1 MNKNVLDVRDLQ
13 VGFMNKE
20 ELDIVINNISF
31 SIQPGETFALLGESG
46 SGKSITALS
55 IMRLLSD
62 TAKVISGEILSSG
75 TNLLHLT
82 EKEMREVRG
91 KKIGMIFQEPMTSL
105 NPVMTIG
112 KQITE
117 SINYAK
123 HLEDLWNILKYISH
137 ANMFNM

>member
-62 TAKVISGEILSSG
+62 TC
-75 TNLLHLT
+75 LLY
-82 EKEMREVRG
+82 
-91 KKIGMIFQEPMTSL
+91 TS
-105 NPVMTIG
+105 PS
-112 KQITE
+112 QR
-117 SINYAK
+117 
-123 HLEDLWNILKYISH
+123 D
-137 ANMFNM
+137 